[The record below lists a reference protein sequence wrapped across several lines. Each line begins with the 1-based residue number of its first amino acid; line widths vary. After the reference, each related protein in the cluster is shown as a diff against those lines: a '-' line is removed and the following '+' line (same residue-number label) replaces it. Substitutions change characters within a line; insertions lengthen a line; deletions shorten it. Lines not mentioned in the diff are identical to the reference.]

1 MTILSTPVV
10 SILSEESVH
19 REWSTV
25 VDISITPPSF
35 KPVSFSLSRFSLSKT
50 SKQVFFL
57 TQSIYFEHLL
67 PHSFYCFI
75 IYFFRLTSKGASEGA
90 QSYTAY
96 KKFKASDSVTAGT
109 TTSTT
114 STTSTPTPSINI
126 TSTFQYLGC
135 YKPPSSLTT
144 ALTTD
149 VDYVY
154 TVPFD
159 TSKYKA
165 VPAFDRSLSGYHGTL
180 KIETMKFT

>member
-1 MTILSTPVV
+1 MV
-10 SILSEESVH
+10 SILSEESEH

-35 KPVSFSLSRFSLSKT
+35 EL
-50 SKQVFFL
+50 VFFNPINIFWTSFTTL
-57 TQSIYFEHLL
+57 FLL
-67 PHSFYCFI
+67 CYNLL
-75 IYFFRLTSKGASEGA
+75 FRLTSKFIFTGSQKT

-96 KKFKASDSVTAGT
+96 NKIKASDSVTAGT
-109 TTSTT
+109 TT

-144 ALTTD
+144 D
-149 VDYVY
+149 VDFVY

-180 KIETMKFT
+180 KIEKMKFT

>member
-1 MTILSTPVV
+1 MV
-10 SILSEESVH
+10 SILSEESEH

-25 VDISITPPSF
+25 VDISITPPS
-35 KPVSFSLSRFSLSKT
+35 SEL
-50 SKQVFFL
+50 VFFNPINIFWTSFTTL
-57 TQSIYFEHLL
+57 FLL
-67 PHSFYCFI
+67 FYNLL
-75 IYFFRLTSKGASEGA
+75 FRLTSKFIFTGSQKT

-96 KKFKASDSVTAGT
+96 NKIKASDSVTAGT

-114 STTSTPTPSINI
+114 STTSTPGNMPSINI

-144 ALTTD
+144 D
-149 VDYVY
+149 VDFVY

-180 KIETMKFT
+180 NIETMKFT